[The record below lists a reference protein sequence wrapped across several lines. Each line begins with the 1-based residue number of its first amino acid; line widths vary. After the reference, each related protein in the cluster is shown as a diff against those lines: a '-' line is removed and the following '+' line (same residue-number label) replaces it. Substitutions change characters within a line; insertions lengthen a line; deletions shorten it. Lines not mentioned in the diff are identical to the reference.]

1 MFGGAESL
9 NWRAMRTEER
19 ERAMEDRIESLEDIW
34 PLQAALNRKAG
45 IDTEALGRA
54 LLAAMN
60 AGSGEADEAT
70 RVKVGRALKN
80 HIDAL
85 ADECHEIHQCLS
97 WKHWYREAKEGRQ
110 YELVDIQ
117 NARVEATDM
126 LFFWVSICQL
136 LGLTPADI
144 YRLYGA
150 KLGINHARQDEN
162 RSQAEHAEHEEENRS
177 VV

>member
-1 MFGGAESL
+1 
-9 NWRAMRTEER
+9 
-19 ERAMEDRIESLEDIW
+19 MEDRPIESLEDIW

-45 IDTEALGRA
+45 IDTQALGEALV
-54 LLAAMN
+54 AAMQ
-60 AGSGEADEAT
+60 AGRGQVDVAT
-70 RVKVGRALKN
+70 RVKVGRAMKN

-85 ADECHEIHQCLS
+85 AGECHELQQCLS

-110 YELVDIQ
+110 YELQDVQ

-136 LGLTPADI
+136 LGLSPADV
-144 YRLYGA
+144 YRLYEA
-150 KLGINHARQDEN
+150 KLDINHARQDEN
-162 RSQAEHAEHEEENRS
+162 RTQAEHASHEQENRS

>member
-1 MFGGAESL
+1 MAE
-9 NWRAMRTEER
+9 R
-19 ERAMEDRIESLEDIW
+19 RIESLEDIW

-45 IDTEALGRA
+45 LDTQALGEALVAAMGAGGGRA
-54 LLAAMN
+54 
-60 AGSGEADEAT
+60 DVAT
-70 RVKVGRALKN
+70 RVKVGRAMKN

-85 ADECHEIHQCLS
+85 ADECHEIQHCLS

-110 YELVDIQ
+110 YELQDVQ
-117 NARVEATDM
+117 NARVEAIDM
-126 LFFWVSICQL
+126 LFFWISICQL
-136 LGLTPADI
+136 LGLSPADV

-162 RSQAEHAEHEEENRS
+162 RSQAEHAGHEEENRS

>member
-1 MFGGAESL
+1 MTDGAIRSL
-9 NWRAMRTEER
+9 
-19 ERAMEDRIESLEDIW
+19 DDIW

-45 IDTEALGRA
+45 IDTQALGEALLRALEAGRGRA
-54 LLAAMN
+54 DA
-60 AGSGEADEAT
+60 AT
-70 RVKVGRALKN
+70 RVKVGRAMKN

-85 ADECHEIHQCLS
+85 ADECHEIQQCLS

-110 YELVDIQ
+110 YELMDVQ
-117 NARVEATDM
+117 NARVEAIDM

-136 LGLTPADI
+136 LGLSPADI

-150 KLGINHARQDEN
+150 KLGINLARQDEN
-162 RSQAEHAEHEEENRS
+162 RSQAEHPSHEEENRS